1 MVAIEH
7 LDGNGSRGNR
17 EFLVEVL
24 MSSLLNHP
32 SLINLV
38 GYCTEGDERLL
49 VQEYLPLGSLDQHLH
64 GNCHH
69 PIVFTFFFLY
79 QKFNDVS
86 DLILYCHSDFTTF
99 LFGLG
104 D

>member
-7 LDGNGSRGNR
+7 LDGNGSRGHR
-17 EFLVEVL
+17 EFLAEVL

-49 VQEYLPLGSLDQHLH
+49 VHEYLPLGSLDQHLH
-64 GNCHH
+64 GNSH
-69 PIVFTFFFLY
+69 PIAFTFR
-79 QKFNDVS
+79 QKFNDVVS
-86 DLILYCHSDFTTF
+86 HCYALL
-99 LFGLG
+99 LF
-104 D
+104 